1 MKQTIAETVRQVKE
15 YVNSNYTSLHGVCFD
30 YFDTLVSRTIT
41 PEYTKILAAEHLAEI
56 LNTQLSGTT
65 LYEIRRELEVTLC
78 HKNVHLGGDP
88 EFDLYALAEEIFS
101 VIIQITETVEDSFS
115 KAEFVDIFADLEI
128 AVEIQVQKVSTE
140 LVELLTWLRGKGLK
154 TYLLSDFYIP
164 IGLFRRMLKSH
175 GLENLFTE
183 VFISADHGK
192 TKSSGK
198 LFEIVR
204 DTTGC
209 CFPELVM
216 IGDNEHS
223 DFSVPQ
229 SLGIR
234 SYLIDIASQKELY
247 LTWQKT
253 NTTEHDRCSRLQS
266 KFSELTRVPAAEF
279 FPEMATTLWL
289 FITKLFSQLLKDGRK
304 SVFFCSKEG
313 EFLGKLFKRFQEIVY
328 GRQIVPAYYLL
339 VSRKA
344 TFVCSL
350 RALPKEDFHRLF
362 DQYRDLSLEE
372 FLLSL
377 NFSMLETEELCNL
390 LEIDQ
395 KIRHFNLKDRP
406 EFEKLVKSKIFH
418 ERYEQHR
425 NSQKKHFRRY
435 LDSFGVHLES
445 EGLTLVDVGWKGS
458 IQNNIFHVL
467 DEQIDVQGYYI
478 GLLSP
483 TDLHLKNKKKGIL
496 FSDYPEHTPF
506 VHVYNNNRSLF
517 EMMLGATHGSAD
529 GYFPLEQFSRH
540 QIERKSTVHG
550 TVAGKDG
557 STGITVLDL
566 PAERELYETQI
577 QPLQDG
583 IFSQFEKLT
592 KAYVKSGSARPNLEW
607 FARQHARMVF
617 LPTVNEVDFYAN
629 LYHLEN
635 FGLFEFTRFGVEESP
650 GLFQRLRNFNQL
662 LRNSAAV
669 LETGVWPPIIFRKS
683 GLHFLQRIDGLKR
696 HYRIFRGGPW

>member
-1 MKQTIAETVRQVKE
+1 MKQTVAETVRQIKE
-15 YVNSNYTSLHGVCFD
+15 YVDENWSSLHGVCFD

-78 HKNVHLGGDP
+78 HKNVRLGGDP
-88 EFDLYALAEEIFS
+88 EFNLYTLAEEIFS
-101 VIIQITETVEDSFS
+101 VVGQITETVDDSLS
-115 KAEFVDIFADLEI
+115 RAEFVDIFADLEV

-140 LVELLTWLRGKGLK
+140 LLELLVWLRDKGLK

-164 IGLFRRMLKSH
+164 SSHFHRMLKSH
-175 GLENLFTE
+175 GLEDMFSE
-183 VFISADHGK
+183 IFISADHGK

-204 DTTGC
+204 DKTGC
-209 CFPELVM
+209 RFPELVM
-216 IGDNEHS
+216 IGDNENS
-223 DFSVPQ
+223 DFNVPQ
-229 SLGIR
+229 GLGIR
-234 SYLIDIASQKELY
+234 SYLIDTAFQKELY
-247 LTWQKT
+247 LSWQKS
-253 NTTEHDRCSRLQS
+253 NSTEQERLNQLEVG
-266 KFSELTRVPAAEF
+266 FSQLTQMPAAEF
-279 FPEMATTLWL
+279 FPEMATSLWL
-289 FITKLFSQLLKDGRK
+289 FTARLFSQLLKDGRK

-313 EFLGKLFKRFQEIVY
+313 EFLGKMFKRFQDIVY
-328 GRQIVPAYYLL
+328 GRQIVQAYYLL

-377 NFSMLETEELCNL
+377 NFSLFETDEICST

-395 KIRHFNLKDRP
+395 KARHFNLKDQS
-406 EFEKLVKSKIFH
+406 EFKELVNSKFFQ
-418 ERYEQHR
+418 ERYKQHR
-425 NSQKKHFRRY
+425 DCQKEHFRRY
-435 LDSFGVHLES
+435 IESFGVCLET
-445 EGLTLVDVGWKGS
+445 EGLALVDVGWKGS
-458 IQNNIFHVL
+458 IQNNIFHAL

-483 TDLHLKNKKKGIL
+483 TDLHLANKKKGIL
-496 FSDYPEHTPF
+496 FSDYPDHTPF

-517 EMMLGATHGSAD
+517 EMLLGATHGSAD
-529 GYFPLEQFSRH
+529 GYFPLKRFSNL
-540 QIERKSTVHG
+540 QIKRKSTVHS
-550 TVAGKDG
+550 TVTSKDE

-566 PAERELYETQI
+566 PAERELYERRI
-577 QPLQDG
+577 KPLQDG
-583 IFSQFEKLT
+583 LFLQFENLT
-592 KAYVKSGSARPNLEW
+592 RLYAKSGAACPSLEW
-607 FARQHARMVF
+607 FARRHARMVF
-617 LPTVNEVDFYAN
+617 LPTANEVDFYAN

-635 FGLFEFTRFGVEESP
+635 FGLFEFTSFGVEKSP
-650 GLFQRLRNFNQL
+650 GWLQRFKNFKHL
-662 LRNSAAV
+662 LRNTEAV

-683 GLHFLQRIDGLKR
+683 GLLFLQRVDGLKR
-696 HYRIFRGGPW
+696 HYRIFRGGPQ